1 MTVHFAEACGVFLH
15 TGVFYLKLRA
25 DFAGFWEEPDVFS
38 SYSDTAYTVQK
49 EDKLADLSKYFT
61 EEELSQYVDSYI
73 QDGYFNQDGALY
85 LFPVAKSAEITMIN
99 KTDWEPF
106 AEATGTTVDELTTT
120 EGITE
125 VAGNGERKADDFFY
139 QPYAAAQEYADTN
152 INMVNLGNGEY
163 TGIAVTSQN
172 NSLSQALEQTKAA
185 LTAARRGKNQFV
197 SFAELNEEE
206 KRDSSEAAFNEVASL
221 ERLKE
226 MTLSSVALNLFDRE
240 GKTSVVLDILS
251 LKLQEKYRL
260 SNMIITHFS
269 REYMVNDLFYCW
281 QRNHFQ
287 GWDGLVHCKEKEYQ
301 QFMEEQEMQ
310 LLLLPEKD
318 TRWAPLIQPYLS
330 GENDIVF
337 HMTDNGRYSGSII
350 FQGISSD
357 IQGRKEECKCLGEIS
372 AIIQNR
378 LNVERQNAA
387 GRRKV

>member
-163 TGIAVTSQN
+163 TGIAGEG
-172 NSLSQALEQTKAA
+172 ALY
-185 LTAARRGKNQFV
+185 
-197 SFAELNEEE
+197 
-206 KRDSSEAAFNEVASL
+206 DC
-221 ERLKE
+221 
-226 MTLSSVALNLFDRE
+226 
-240 GKTSVVLDILS
+240 I
-251 LKLQEKYRL
+251 
-260 SNMIITHFS
+260 S
-269 REYMVNDLFYCW
+269 RESSSFVLEDPVQGDLQLVRGALVGKQKIYAITSNLDLYS
-281 QRNHFQ
+281 RN
-287 GWDGLVHCKEKEYQ
+287 VPY
-301 QFMEEQEMQ
+301 
-310 LLLLPEKD
+310 PEN
-318 TRWAPLIQPYLS
+318 S
-330 GENDIVF
+330 
-337 HMTDNGRYSGSII
+337 
-350 FQGISSD
+350 
-357 IQGRKEECKCLGEIS
+357 
-372 AIIQNR
+372 
-378 LNVERQNAA
+378 
-387 GRRKV
+387 

>member
-85 LFPVAKSAEITMIN
+85 LFPVAKSTEITMIN

-152 INMVNLGNGEY
+152 INMVNLGYWAKPFILEDDYMDNHRMLTYSVPLVYNKTVYGVLGVEVGVDYLSRYFSVKDPASDLNAGFALVVDLGNGEY
-163 TGIAVTSQN
+163 TGIAGEGALYDCVSRESSSFVLEDPVQRDLQLVRGALVGKQKIYAITSNLDLYSRNVPYEDTTWALCGFVTEDSVYG
-172 NSLSQALEQTKAA
+172 L
-185 LTAARRGKNQFV
+185 V
-197 SFAELNEEE
+197 S
-206 KRDSSEAAFNEVASL
+206 EVYQ
-221 ERLKE
+221 R
-226 MTLSSVALNLFDRE
+226 
-240 GKTSVVLDILS
+240 ILS
-251 LKLQEKYRL
+251 VIFGSVLVAVILVYFLVQYTTKPVYIQ
-260 SNMIITHFS
+260 M
-269 REYMVNDLFYCW
+269 
-281 QRNHFQ
+281 QRKTA
-287 GWDGLVHCKEKEYQ
+287 G
-301 QFMEEQEMQ
+301 
-310 LLLLPEKD
+310 
-318 TRWAPLIQPYLS
+318 S
-330 GENDIVF
+330 GK
-337 HMTDNGRYSGSII
+337 
-350 FQGISSD
+350 Q
-357 IQGRKEECKCLGEIS
+357 
-372 AIIQNR
+372 
-378 LNVERQNAA
+378 
-387 GRRKV
+387 